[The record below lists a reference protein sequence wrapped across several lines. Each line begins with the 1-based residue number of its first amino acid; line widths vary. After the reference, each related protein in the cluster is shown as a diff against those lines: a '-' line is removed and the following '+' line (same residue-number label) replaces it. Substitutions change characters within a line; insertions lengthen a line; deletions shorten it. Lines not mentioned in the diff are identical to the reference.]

1 MSTASTS
8 EHPMVETR
16 HQTQLLTLLRDEG
29 PMSRVELGERLE
41 LPRARVGA
49 EVARLAEV
57 GLVETA
63 GPSASRGGRRSTLV
77 RLAGDLRV
85 LSVDVGATS
94 VGVALTDASCEVLV
108 HTVEDCD
115 VRQGPHAVLK
125 RVTAL
130 AEKIREEAP
139 GKLIAAGIG
148 LPGPVSFAEGMA
160 VAPPIMPGWDRF
172 SVRDHLGGLLRCPVT
187 VDNDVN
193 SMALGERH
201 AGVARSI
208 DDLVFVKIGTGIGCG
223 IVLGGKVYRG
233 VAGTA
238 GDIGHIR
245 LDDYGPT
252 CACGETG
259 CLEAYFGGAALA
271 RDGLT
276 LARSGRSTYLADVVA
291 ARGAITAQ
299 DVGRAAASG
308 DFGAVNLIRDGGR
321 RLGQVVASLVSFV
334 NPGMV
339 VIGGGVAQL
348 GHQLLAE
355 IRSSVYRRSLPLA
368 TGNLPI
374 VLSELG
380 DTAGVIGAAWS
391 ATDRAFT
398 LSS

>member
-1 MSTASTS
+1 MI
-8 EHPMVETR
+8 ETR
-16 HQTQLLTLLRDEG
+16 HQTELLALLRDEG

-41 LPRARVGA
+41 LPRARVAA
-49 EVARLAEV
+49 EVARLGEL
-57 GLVETA
+57 GLVEVA
-63 GPSASRGGRRSTLV
+63 GPSASRGGRRSTLL
-77 RLAGDLRV
+77 RLAGDLRI
-85 LSVDVGATS
+85 LGVDVGATS
-94 VGVALTDASCEVLV
+94 VGVAVTDAACEVLGY
-108 HTVEDCD
+108 TVEDCD
-115 VRQGPHAVLK
+115 IRQGPHAVLA
-125 RVTAL
+125 RVVEL
-130 AEKIREEAP
+130 AEKVREEAP
-139 GKLIAAGIG
+139 GRLLAAGIG
-148 LPGPVSFAEGMA
+148 LPGPVSFAEGMP

-172 SVRDHLGGLLRCPVT
+172 AVRDHLGGLLHCPVA

-193 SMALGERH
+193 AMALGERH
-201 AGVARSI
+201 SGVARSL
-208 DDLVFVKIGTGIGCG
+208 DDLIFVKVGTGIGCG

-252 CACGETG
+252 CACGEVG
-259 CLEAYFGGAALA
+259 CLEAYFGGSALA
-271 RDGLT
+271 RDALT
-276 LARSGRSTYLADVVA
+276 LARSGRSAFLAGVLA
-291 ARGAITAQ
+291 ERGEVNAH
-299 DVGRAAASG
+299 DVGLAAASG

-321 RLGQVVASLVSFV
+321 RLGQVVASLVSFI

-355 IRSSVYRRSLPLA
+355 VRSAVYRRSLPLA

-391 ATDRAFT
+391 AADRAFT